1 MKVVKTRIVIVDIA
15 CLFAIEEKENVHE
28 HVLEHFSQARK
39 IDFLF

>member
-1 MKVVKTRIVIVDIA
+1 MVIA

-28 HVLEHFSQARK
+28 RVLEHFSQARE